1 MIFFE
6 LLPGIGLSF
15 VVAFSAMFFAA
26 LLPFD
31 FISATVLAIFIGVII
46 NNVVSLPEALKPG
59 IQFSAKR
66 LLKGFIILLGASMNF
81 SLIFDIGGPTLLLL
95 VFTISTAFLSSFF
108 VGKMMNTPNRLKTLF
123 AVGGA
128 ICGGSAITAISP
140 VIKAEEKE
148 IAYSV
153 STVFLVDMVLILV
166 IPILARM
173 LNLSD
178 LAMGLWSGTAINDTS
193 SVVAASFSFSQAA
206 GEFATMVKMT
216 RTLAI
221 IPVVLFF
228 SVRNHSG
235 VTSRKIKSI
244 FPWFIAGF
252 AALALINTLGWIPS
266 EVNDWLSIIR
276 QYLMVMALGAIGLK
290 TNLQSIKL
298 LGLKPF
304 IHSLIV
310 SICLIIVSLLVISI
324 II

>member
-1 MIFFE
+1 MKVLKI
-6 LLPGIGLSF
+6 LPGIGLSL
-15 VVAFSAMFFAA
+15 VVAIIAMLIAEV
-26 LLPFD
+26 LPFD
-31 FISATVLAIFIGVII
+31 FISTTVLAIFIGVII
-46 NNVVSLPEALKPG
+46 KNVISLPDTLKPG

-66 LLKGFIILLGASMNF
+66 LLKGFIILLGASMNL
-81 SLIFDIGGPTLLLL
+81 SLIFEIGGPTLLLL
-95 VFTISTAFLSSFF
+95 AFTISTAFLSSYF
-108 VGKMMNTPNRLKTLF
+108 VGKMINTPNRLTTLF

-140 VIKAEEKE
+140 VIEAEEKE

-153 STVFLVDMVLILV
+153 STVFLIDMVLILV
-166 IPILARM
+166 IPILAQL

-193 SVVAASFSFSQAA
+193 SVVAASFSFSQVA

-221 IPVVLFF
+221 IPVVLFL
-228 SVRNHSG
+228 SIRNNRG
-235 VTSRKIKSI
+235 LTSRRIKSI
-244 FPWFIAGF
+244 FPWFIVGF
-252 AALALINTLGWIPS
+252 AVMALINTLGWIPIS
-266 EVNDWLSIIR
+266 INNWLGTIR

-310 SICLIIVSLLVISI
+310 SICLILVSLVAISI